1 MQMLVVAA
9 LAFLAIHL
17 AAGTR
22 LRDAITGA
30 IGEGPYMGLF
40 SLVSI
45 VVLVW
50 LGFSYGHAR
59 GGPQDIAYW
68 AATPA
73 TKWIQLG
80 VTLLAF
86 LIAVPGLM
94 TPNPTS
100 VRQEGAVEAPV
111 KGIVRVTRHPF
122 LWGVALWAAGHLMVN
137 GDVASLILFGSLLVL
152 AVLGTVSID
161 GKRRAKL
168 GDKWD
173 AFASQT
179 SDVPFAAILQGRQ
192 KLDLG
197 EIGVVKLGAAVMIW
211 AVLVF
216 AHRWLFGASPLPGP

>member
-1 MQMLVVAA
+1 MLMLIVAA

-40 SLVSI
+40 ALTSI

-50 LGFSYGHAR
+50 LGYAYGHAR
-59 GGPQDIAYW
+59 GGADDVAYW
-68 AATPA
+68 TATTV
-73 TKWIQLG
+73 TKWIQLA

-100 VRQEGAVEAPV
+100 VRQEAAVEAPV

-137 GDVASLILFGSLLVL
+137 GDVASLVLFGSLLIL
-152 AVLGTVSID
+152 AVLGPISID
-161 GKRRAKL
+161 GKRRRKL

-173 AFASQT
+173 AFARLT
-179 SDVPFAAILQGRQ
+179 SDIPFAAIAQGRQ
-192 KLDLG
+192 TLNLG
-197 EIGVVKLGAAVMIW
+197 EIGAVKLGAAVVIW

-216 AHRWLFGASPLPGP
+216 AHPWLFGASPLPGR